1 MRNRG
6 TETSKYPEEKKSTE
20 NPPEAASE
28 RGGAQTLNQ
37 HVCKWKRLERRAIQG
52 DSPVHKSG
60 CAVSS
65 MSRAGHV
72 LSCLNM
78 GGPSSK
84 AKYS

>member
-1 MRNRG
+1 MKRTGG

-20 NPPEAASE
+20 IPIVAASE
-28 RGGAQTLNQ
+28 IGLALKLYMRQ
-37 HVCKWKRLERRAIQG
+37 VKVLERTAKQG
-52 DSPVHKSG
+52 DSPVADSVCSVKS
-60 CAVSS
+60 
-65 MSRAGHV
+65 SRAGHV